1 MANFEAVVA
10 AQFKQKT
17 PTTTNPLNTSYRV
30 RLSMLLTTIRTA
42 PALSD
47 FTPLQEHQEQTPS
60 SFFDGKPVLH
70 YFTAGAK
77 AWIPKSQLGKLVFFP
92 EGLSSD
98 PAGPEGTALNGTVE
112 ENVEQKVDVYV
123 SSQYVPQ
130 IPVPQV
136 GASCRNA

>member
-1 MANFEAVVA
+1 
-10 AQFKQKT
+10 
-17 PTTTNPLNTSYRV
+17 
-30 RLSMLLTTIRTA
+30 MLLTTIRTA

-98 PAGPEGTALNGTVE
+98 PTGPEGTALNGTVE